1 MTKDDI
7 CKWMHM
13 AWNTDSAENLKRK
26 FEYYEGDYLPY
37 ERFAKLVAE
46 HERERVAKW
55 MIEQSYATGHGDTI
69 EDLLKHL
76 DWQARDYAQK
86 LEREACARICD
97 DQSDK
102 DGFEGGYANE
112 CAERI
117 RARGEK

>member
-46 HERERVAKW
+46 HERE
-55 MIEQSYATGHGDTI
+55 
-69 EDLLKHL
+69 
-76 DWQARDYAQK
+76 
-86 LEREACARICD
+86 ACAKVCE
-97 DQSDK
+97 K
-102 DGFEGGYANE
+102 DESGRDSGGYYADI
-112 CAERI
+112 I

>member
-1 MTKDDI
+1 MLKDDI

-46 HERERVAKW
+46 HERE
-55 MIEQSYATGHGDTI
+55 
-69 EDLLKHL
+69 
-76 DWQARDYAQK
+76 
-86 LEREACARICD
+86 ACAKICD